1 VTLKKTIVSMG
12 VKRGGKNKE
21 KREKMKKRKTK

>member
-12 VKRGGKNKE
+12 VEICSKNKE
-21 KREKMKKRKTK
+21 ERENMKKRKTK

>member
-1 VTLKKTIVSMG
+1 VTLKKPTVSMG
-12 VKRGGKNKE
+12 VERGGKNKE

>member
-12 VKRGGKNKE
+12 VEIGGKNKE
-21 KREKMKKRKTK
+21 KREKIKKRKTK